1 MLTAKYSITVLPR
14 DINIAS
20 YRFAVSNGQK
30 KVAEIHHDCRGEDFY
45 VVLFDERAIST
56 DRILTGGGPTPI
68 VLTDEGVA
76 IIDRLCSLP

>member
-1 MLTAKYSITVLPR
+1 MLAAKYSITGLPR

-30 KVAEIHHDCRGEDFY
+30 KVAEIHHDSKGEDFC
-45 VVLFDERAIST
+45 VVLFDGRVIST
-56 DRILTGGGPTPI
+56 DPILTGGGPTPI
-68 VLTDEGVA
+68 VLTDEGAA